1 MDGAKVPA
9 DPEDMTGT
17 QLALL
22 VVTLLTATVN
32 VGIAA
37 ADLVGARFVLA
48 NSAEVG
54 VPRSWL
60 PRLAALKLAGAA
72 GLLLGL
78 HDAAPRPLGAAAAC
92 GLVLL
97 YLGALAFHLR
107 ARVLHNLA
115 FPGFYLATAVAS
127 LALALTVSF

>member
-1 MDGAKVPA
+1 MMDNPL
-9 DPEDMTGT
+9 P
-17 QLALL
+17 LL
-22 VVTLLTATVN
+22 VVTLLTAALN
-32 VGIAA
+32 IGIAA
-37 ADLVGARFVLA
+37 ADLAGARSVLA

-78 HDAAPRPLGAAAAC
+78 LDTGLRPLGVAAAC

-97 YLGALAFHLR
+97 YLGALAFHVR

-115 FPGFYLATAVAS
+115 FPGLFLATALAS
-127 LALALTVSF
+127 LLYQMAMP

>member
-1 MDGAKVPA
+1 MMDTPL
-9 DPEDMTGT
+9 P
-17 QLALL
+17 LL
-22 VVTLLTATVN
+22 VVTLLTAAIN
-32 VGIAA
+32 IGIAA
-37 ADLVGARFVLA
+37 ADLAGARFVLA

-78 HDAAPRPLGAAAAC
+78 LDTGLRPLGVAAAC
-92 GLVLL
+92 GLVLF
-97 YLGALAFHLR
+97 YLGALTFHVR

-115 FPGFYLATAVAS
+115 FPGFFLATALAS
-127 LALALTVSF
+127 LLCQMAMP

>member
-1 MDGAKVPA
+1 MN
-9 DPEDMTGT
+9 GT

-22 VVTLLTATVN
+22 VVTLLTAAIN
-32 VGIAA
+32 IGIAA
-37 ADLVGARFVLA
+37 ADLAGARFVLA

-54 VPRSWL
+54 VPRVWL

-78 HDAAPRPLGAAAAC
+78 LDPALRPLAAAAAC
-92 GLVLL
+92 GLGLL

-115 FPGFYLATAVAS
+115 FPGFYFATAVAS
-127 LALALTVSF
+127 LALTVCS

>member
-1 MDGAKVPA
+1 
-9 DPEDMTGT
+9 MTST

-22 VVTLLTATVN
+22 LVTLLTVAVN
-32 VGIAA
+32 VAIAA
-37 ADLVGARFVLA
+37 ADLAGARFVLA
-48 NSAEVG
+48 NSAPVG

-78 HDAAPRPLGAAAAC
+78 VDGALRPLGATAAV
-92 GLVLL
+92 GLTLL
-97 YLGALAFHLR
+97 YLGALGFHLR

-115 FPGFYLATAVAS
+115 FPGFYFATAIAS
-127 LALALTVSF
+127 LVLTVSS

>member
-1 MDGAKVPA
+1 VPA
-9 DPEDMTGT
+9 DPEGMTST

-22 VVTLLTATVN
+22 LVTLLTAAVN
-32 VGIAA
+32 VAIAA
-37 ADLVGARFVLA
+37 ADLAGARLVLA
-48 NSAEVG
+48 NSAQVG
-54 VPRSWL
+54 VPRTWL

-78 HDAAPRPLGAAAAC
+78 VDAALRPLAATAAV
-92 GLVLL
+92 GLTLL

-115 FPGFYLATAVAS
+115 FPGFYFATAITS
-127 LALALTVSF
+127 LALTVSS

>member
-1 MDGAKVPA
+1 
-9 DPEDMTGT
+9 MTGT
-17 QLALL
+17 QLAFLA
-22 VVTLLTATVN
+22 VTLLTAAVN
-32 VGIAA
+32 IGMAA
-37 ADLVGARFVLA
+37 ADLLGARFVLA

-78 HDAAPRPLGAAAAC
+78 CGAALRPLGAAAAC

-107 ARVLHNLA
+107 ARVLYNLV
-115 FPGFYLATAVAS
+115 FPGFYLVTAVAS
-127 LALALTVSF
+127 LALNVSAR

>member
-1 MDGAKVPA
+1 
-9 DPEDMTGT
+9 MTGT
-17 QLALL
+17 QLAFL
-22 VVTLLTATVN
+22 VVTLLTAAVN

-37 ADLVGARFVLA
+37 ADLAGARFVLA
-48 NSAEVG
+48 NSAQVG

-60 PRLAALKLAGAA
+60 PWLAALKLAGAA

-78 HDAAPRPLGAAAAC
+78 FDAALRPLGVAAAC

-107 ARVLHNLA
+107 ARVLYNLA
-115 FPGFYLATAVAS
+115 FPGFYFTTAVAS
-127 LALALTVSF
+127 LALAVSS

>member
-1 MDGAKVPA
+1 
-9 DPEDMTGT
+9 MTGT

-97 YLGALAFHLR
+97 YLGALTFHLR

>member
-1 MDGAKVPA
+1 MLAH
-9 DPEDMTGT
+9 PEGMTGT

-22 VVTLLTATVN
+22 VVTLLTAALN

-37 ADLVGARFVLA
+37 ADLAGARFVLA
-48 NSAEVG
+48 NSADVG

-78 HDAAPRPLGAAAAC
+78 HDATLRPLGAAAAC

-97 YLGALAFHLR
+97 YLGALVFHLR
-107 ARVLHNLA
+107 ARVFYNLA
-115 FPGFYLATAVAS
+115 FPGFYFATAVAS
-127 LALALTVSF
+127 LSLSVSS

>member
-1 MDGAKVPA
+1 MMDNPL
-9 DPEDMTGT
+9 P
-17 QLALL
+17 LL
-22 VVTLLTATVN
+22 VVTLLTAALN
-32 VGIAA
+32 IGIAA
-37 ADLVGARFVLA
+37 ADLAGARLVLA

-78 HDAAPRPLGAAAAC
+78 LDTGLRPLGVAAAC
-92 GLVLL
+92 GLVLF
-97 YLGALAFHLR
+97 YLGALAFHVR

-115 FPGFYLATAVAS
+115 FPGFFLATALAS
-127 LALALTVSF
+127 LLYQMAMP

>member
-1 MDGAKVPA
+1 
-9 DPEDMTGT
+9 MTGA

-22 VVTLLTATVN
+22 GVTLLTAAGN
-32 VGIAA
+32 VAVAA
-37 ADLVGARFVLA
+37 ADLTEARFVLA

-60 PRLAALKLAGAA
+60 PWLAALKLAGAA

-78 HDAAPRPLGAAAAC
+78 FVAALRPLGVAAAC

-97 YLGALAFHLR
+97 YLGALTFHLR
-107 ARVLHNLA
+107 ARVFHNLA
-115 FPGFYLATAVAS
+115 FPGFYLATALAS
-127 LALALTVSF
+127 LASALSS

>member
-1 MDGAKVPA
+1 
-9 DPEDMTGT
+9 MTGI

-22 VVTLLTATVN
+22 VVPLLTAAIN

-37 ADLVGARFVLA
+37 ADLAGARFVLA
-48 NSAEVG
+48 NSAQVG

-60 PRLAALKLAGAA
+60 PWLAALKTAGAA

-78 HDAAPRPLGAAAAC
+78 FAPALRPLGAAAAC

-97 YLGALAFHLR
+97 YVGALAFHVR
-107 ARVLHNLA
+107 ARVLYNLA
-115 FPGFYLATAVAS
+115 FPGFFLATAVVS
-127 LALALTVSF
+127 LALIVSG

>member
-1 MDGAKVPA
+1 MMDNP
-9 DPEDMTGT
+9 
-17 QLALL
+17 LAFL
-22 VVTLLTATVN
+22 VVTLLTAAAN
-32 VGIAA
+32 IGIAA
-37 ADLVGARFVLA
+37 ADLAGARFVLA

-78 HDAAPRPLGAAAAC
+78 LDTGLRPLGVAAAC
-92 GLVLL
+92 GLVLF
-97 YLGALAFHLR
+97 YLGALAFHVR

-115 FPGFYLATAVAS
+115 FPGFFLATALAS
-127 LALALTVSF
+127 LLYQMAMP

>member
-1 MDGAKVPA
+1 M
-9 DPEDMTGT
+9 EI
-17 QLALL
+17 ALL
-22 VVTLLTATVN
+22 VVTLFTATIN
-32 VGIAA
+32 AGMAA
-37 ADLVGARFVLA
+37 ADLAGARSVLA

-60 PRLAALKLAGAA
+60 PRLAALKLAGSA

-78 HDAAPRPLGAAAAC
+78 SDSALRPLGAAAAG

-115 FPGFYLATAVAS
+115 FPGLYLATAVAS
-127 LALALTVSF
+127 LALTVAS

>member
-1 MDGAKVPA
+1 MSGN
-9 DPEDMTGT
+9 

-22 VVTLLTATVN
+22 VVPLLTAAVN

-37 ADLVGARFVLA
+37 ADLAGARFVLA

-60 PRLAALKLAGAA
+60 SRLAFLKLAGAA

-78 HDAAPRPLGAAAAC
+78 LSTALRPVAAAAAC

-107 ARVLHNLA
+107 ARVLHNIV

-127 LALALTVSF
+127 LALILTS

>member
-1 MDGAKVPA
+1 
-9 DPEDMTGT
+9 MTGT
-17 QLALL
+17 PLALL
-22 VVTLLTATVN
+22 VVTRLTAAAN

-37 ADLVGARFVLA
+37 ADLAGARCVLA

-72 GLLLGL
+72 GLLLSL
-78 HDAAPRPLGAAAAC
+78 SDAAPHLLGAAAAG

-115 FPGFYLATAVAS
+115 FPGFYFATAVAS
-127 LALALTVSF
+127 LALTVCS

>member
-1 MDGAKVPA
+1 MMDNPL
-9 DPEDMTGT
+9 P
-17 QLALL
+17 LL
-22 VVTLLTATVN
+22 VVTLLAAALN
-32 VGIAA
+32 IGIAA
-37 ADLVGARFVLA
+37 ADLAGARFVLA

-78 HDAAPRPLGAAAAC
+78 LDTGLRPLGVAAAC
-92 GLVLL
+92 GLVLF
-97 YLGALAFHLR
+97 YLGALAFHVR

-115 FPGFYLATAVAS
+115 FPGFFLATALAS
-127 LALALTVSF
+127 LLYQMAMP

>member
-1 MDGAKVPA
+1 
-9 DPEDMTGT
+9 MTGT
-17 QLALL
+17 HLTLL
-22 VVTLLTATVN
+22 VVTLLTAAANAAV
-32 VGIAA
+32 AA
-37 ADLVGARFVLA
+37 ADLAGARFVLA

-72 GLLLGL
+72 GLLLGISHAVL
-78 HDAAPRPLGAAAAC
+78 RPLGAAAAC

-97 YLGALAFHLR
+97 YLGALTFHLR

-115 FPGFYLATAVAS
+115 FPGFYLASAVAS
-127 LALALTVSF
+127 LALIVSF

>member
-1 MDGAKVPA
+1 
-9 DPEDMTGT
+9 MTSN

-22 VVTLLTATVN
+22 VVTLLTSAIN
-32 VGIAA
+32 VAIAA
-37 ADLVGARFVLA
+37 ADLAGARFVLA

-72 GLLLGL
+72 GLLVGL
-78 HDAAPRPLGAAAAC
+78 SNAALRPVGTAAAC

-107 ARVLHNLA
+107 AHVLHNLA

-127 LALALTVSF
+127 LALALSS

>member
-1 MDGAKVPA
+1 MKSFD
-9 DPEDMTGT
+9 
-17 QLALL
+17 LA
-22 VVTLLTATVN
+22 
-32 VGIAA
+32 
-37 ADLVGARFVLA
+37 GARFVLA
-48 NSAEVG
+48 DSTKVG

-97 YLGALAFHLR
+97 HLGALAFHLR

-127 LALALTVSF
+127 LTLASTVSF

>member
-1 MDGAKVPA
+1 
-9 DPEDMTGT
+9 MTGT

-22 VVTLLTATVN
+22 VVTLLTAAVN

-37 ADLVGARFVLA
+37 ADLTGARFVLA
-48 NSAEVG
+48 NSAQVG

-60 PRLAALKLAGAA
+60 PRLATLKLAGAT

-78 HDAAPRPLGAAAAC
+78 FDAALRPLGVAAAC

-107 ARVLHNLA
+107 ARVLYNLE

-127 LALALTVSF
+127 LALAVAS